1 MWRSLACLLVESI
14 ACGVVTADVMEAL
27 WMCRVKQ
34 LTPHQVYIYISGIII
49 CYSLRPLKMKG
60 NGFTFSSLFFR
71 GDPS

>member
-34 LTPHQVYIYISGIII
+34 LSPHQVYIYIYQVYILLIA
-49 CYSLRPLKMKG
+49 
-60 NGFTFSSLFFR
+60 SSENEGEWFHLFFIVL
-71 GDPS
+71 